1 MIKRIFDFFTA
12 FFLLILLGWLII
24 IVFVASTID
33 TKSNGFF
40 VQNRV
45 GQHGKIFKIVKI
57 KTIHPK
63 KKYSSKWAFFLRKY
77 KIDELPQL
85 WNIINGDMSFVGPR
99 PDIEGYYDKLEGEER
114 KILELKP
121 GLTSDA
127 SLKYFN
133 EERLLAKQQDPLGY
147 NDTVIFP
154 DKVRMNLYYYYHRS
168 FCLDV
173 RILFNTIFKKY

>member
-1 MIKRIFDFFTA
+1 MFDI
-12 FFLLILLGWLII
+12 LISLFGLIIIGWLI
-24 IVFVASTID
+24 VFLWLFISIL
-33 TKSNGFF
+33 SNQRGFF
-40 VQNRV
+40 TQKRI
-45 GQHGKIFKIVKI
+45 GQFGKAF
-57 KTIHPK
+57 TIYK
-63 KKYSSKWAFFLRKY
+63 LRTIYKDQDSLASRIGKFLRKS
-77 KIDELPQL
+77 KLDEFPQL
-85 WNIINGDMSFVGPR
+85 FNVLIGDMSFVGPR